1 MAVNFGEEARMIERG
16 GTGGEA
22 GDTGLAASL
31 EAAWGLRGRP
41 YKGPR
46 PGLSLER
53 IVAAAVRIAGS
64 EGLAAVSMSR
74 VAAELG
80 TAPMSLYRY
89 VAAKDELLAL
99 MVDAA
104 YGPPPSGPT
113 PDPGWRAGLSR
124 VAWAMRAAL
133 HRHPW
138 VLRIPIRGVSTLP
151 NEVAWLEEGLRCL
164 QDTGLE
170 EAEKASAIMLLS
182 GYVRN
187 AATIDADIEAA
198 VRASGKTPDEWM
210 ASYARTLTTLADP
223 QRFPAL
229 TKFIAAGVFDHADP
243 PEAEFTFGLER
254 VLDGLGAIIVG
265 RS

>member
-1 MAVNFGEEARMIERG
+1 MAEQENNLP
-16 GTGGEA
+16 A
-22 GDTGLAASL
+22 GVA
-31 EAAWGLRGRP
+31 AAWGLRERP
-41 YKGPR
+41 HKGPR

-53 IVAAAVRIAGS
+53 IVAAAVRVADG

-74 VAAELG
+74 VATELG

-89 VAAKDELLAL
+89 VTAKDELLAL

-104 YGPPPSGPT
+104 YGPPPSGPL
-113 PDPGWRAGLSR
+113 PAGPPADGNGWRAGLSR
-124 VAWAMRAAL
+124 WAWAMRAGIQ
-133 HRHPW
+133 RHPW
-138 VLRIPIRGVSTLP
+138 VLRIPISGLPTLP
-151 NEVAWLEEGLRCL
+151 NEVAWFEEGLRSL

-170 EAEKASAIMLLS
+170 ENQKASAVLLVS

-187 AATIDADIEAA
+187 AASIDADIEAA

-210 ASYARTLTTLADP
+210 SSYARTITTLADP

-229 TKFIAAGVFDHADP
+229 TKFIAAGVFERADP
-243 PEAEFTFGLER
+243 PDDEFAFGLDR
-254 VLDGLGAIIVG
+254 ILDGLAALIRT